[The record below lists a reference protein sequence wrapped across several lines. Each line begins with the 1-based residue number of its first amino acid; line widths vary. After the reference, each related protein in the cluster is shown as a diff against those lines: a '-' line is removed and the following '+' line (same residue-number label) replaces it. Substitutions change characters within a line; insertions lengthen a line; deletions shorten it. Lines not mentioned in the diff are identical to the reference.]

1 MSCDEYPFASS
12 EEAQLQPLP
21 ATGVASTRKSLD
33 FERIVY
39 NLIFGMTIGCVP
51 ASENSSKLFIPFPC
65 LSSLNYR
72 PRSSPFIK
80 SKVQRLRSFT
90 GALLM
95 VPNMTWSS

>member
-12 EEAQLQPLP
+12 AEAQANPLP
-21 ATGVASTRKSLD
+21 AVSSTRKLLD

-51 ASENSSKLFIPFPC
+51 ASENSSKLFIPF
-65 LSSLNYR
+65 LSFSSLNYR

-90 GALLM
+90 GSFGMVKLM
-95 VPNMTWSS
+95 M